1 MSDIAFDALSAA
13 RDLEAVGLDRKQA
26 ETIADTMR
34 RAVVADGYTFATKA
48 DIARL
53 EDKMAT
59 KTDLAAVKDDIT
71 ALKWAFGFVAALNVA
86 MAARL
91 FGAI

>member
-1 MSDIAFDALSAA
+1 MSDIAFDALSAT
-13 RDLEAVGLDRKQA
+13 RNLEAAAARH
-26 ETIADTMR
+26 
-34 RAVVADGYTFATKA
+34 TFATKA
-48 DIARL
+48 DITRL

-59 KTDLAAVKDDIT
+59 KADLAAVKGELT
-71 ALKWAFGFVAALNVA
+71 ALKWAFGFIAALNVA

>member
-13 RDLEAVGLDRKQA
+13 RNLEAVGLDRKQA

-34 RAVVADGYTFATKA
+34 RAVVADRHTFATKA
-48 DIARL
+48 DITRL
-53 EDKMAT
+53 EDKIAT
-59 KTDLAAVKDDIT
+59 KADLAAVKGELT
-71 ALKWAFGFVAALNVA
+71 ALKWAFGFIAALNVA

>member
-1 MSDIAFDALSAA
+1 
-13 RDLEAVGLDRKQA
+13 
-26 ETIADTMR
+26 MR
-34 RAVVADGYTFATKA
+34 RAVVADHHTFATKA

-59 KTDLAAVKDDIT
+59 KAELAAVKGEII
-71 ALKWAFGFVAALNVA
+71 ALKWAFGFIAALNVA